1 MNRKELSARA
11 ADLLR
16 ENDVR
21 KPVKI
26 KKHVFIVTDE
36 DGNSANFNVKR
47 ADKKVLYSVDDV
59 QNILD
64 ACVETMRSA
73 LQNGET
79 IVIKD
84 FGTISLHLRAARKAK
99 RPDNGE
105 WCDIPAHYIPK
116 MSFAK
121 PYRMAAKIFELN
133 ANEEDAIKKLH
144 ELAAEDSEM
153 IDEIAEDD
161 DLIDYPDL
169 DW

>member
-11 ADLLR
+11 AELLR

-36 DGNSANFNVKR
+36 DGNSAHFDVKR

-59 QNILD
+59 QNVLD
-64 ACVETMRSA
+64 ACVETIRSA

-79 IVIKD
+79 VIIKD
-84 FGTISLHLRAARKAK
+84 FGTLSLQLRAARKTK
-99 RPDNGE
+99 RLDNGE
-105 WCDIPAHYIPK
+105 WCEIPAHYIPK

-121 PYRMAAKIFELN
+121 PYRMAAKIYELN
-133 ANEEDAIKKLH
+133 ANEADAVKKLH
-144 ELAAEDSEM
+144 SLAAEDSELQEADQ
-153 IDEIAEDD
+153 DEDIVDYL
-161 DLIDYPDL
+161 DLE
-169 DW
+169 W